1 MLCDSCLKNPASVH
15 MTTFVNGQVK
25 TMHLC
30 PQCASKKNKASSVA
44 GPSFNDFMSSMYDK
58 KDSQM
63 LVCDNCGTTLDE
75 FSKTGRL
82 GCANCYKVFESSVLP
97 VLKGVHMNVVH
108 TGKHPGERVKLE
120 VAKETAKNKKD
131 SLARELKSAVA
142 TENFEE
148 AARIRDEIAVLDK
161 EGK

>member
-25 TMHLC
+25 TLHLC
-30 PQCASKKNKASSVA
+30 PPCASKKGKASSVV
-44 GPSFNDFMSSMYDK
+44 GPSFNDFMSSMYE
-58 KDSQM
+58 KDETTA
-63 LVCDNCGTTLDE
+63 LVCNSCGTTLDE
-75 FSKTGRL
+75 FAKTGRL
-82 GCANCYKVFESSVLP
+82 GCANCYKVFESSILP

-108 TGKHPGERVKLE
+108 TGKRPGERVRMD

-131 SLARELKSAVA
+131 LLARELKSAVA

-148 AARIRDEIAVLDK
+148 AARIRDEIAVLEREEK
-161 EGK
+161 